1 MNQPLINIL
10 VRISRLD
17 YFRRCMQSINAQTYH
32 PIAVHATIDSDRIAV
47 DDIKDIPFQSLTP
60 VRARD
65 FPRCSHHW
73 NLYCNKLKLQVSEG
87 WFMFLDDDDQL
98 ADPFAIEKLVQY
110 IKPGSEGLVFQMERW
125 GERIP
130 DSSRIRAGII
140 QRKNIGMPCIL
151 LPTRHRCL
159 ALFDGEK
166 AADFRFIQAVSSKI
180 RLDFIEHVVV
190 SVDVKNEGAYD
201 GQRSK

>member
-1 MNQPLINIL
+1 MNKPLINIL
-10 VRISRLD
+10 LRISRLD
-17 YFRRCMQSINAQTYH
+17 YLQRCLRSIRAQTYY
-32 PIAVHATIDSDRIAV
+32 PIAVHATIDRDRISS
-47 DDIKDIPFQSLTP
+47 DDQQDFPFRSLTS
-60 VRARD
+60 VQKKD
-65 FPRCSHHW
+65 FPACSHHW
-73 NLYCNKLKLQVSEG
+73 NLYCNALISKVADG

-98 ADPFAIEKLVQY
+98 AETTVIEKLVEY
-110 IKPGSEGLVFQMERW
+110 IKPGTEGLVFQMERW

-130 DSSRIRAGII
+130 DKLRIRAGMV
-140 QRKNIGMPCIL
+140 QRKHIGMPCIL
-151 LPTRHRCL
+151 LPARHKNV
-159 ALFDGEK
+159 AVFDGEK